1 MELRTL
7 KYFLAVAREENMT
20 EAANVLHVTQPTLSR
35 QIADLER
42 ELGVTLFERTNRSC
56 VLTGDGMRLRQ
67 RAEEILS
74 LVEQTEVELAD
85 GEGALTGTI
94 RIGAGETQ
102 AMQLVL
108 QVFAELRRDH
118 LGVQVELYTGNADA
132 VEERLERGLLDFG
145 LLIEPVNLE
154 KYEWLRMPDAD
165 RVGVAVA
172 ADSPWAELDGA
183 GSGDVARMPL
193 LLSSRTSNKAVDLA
207 AWSGGRL
214 TSEDLNVVGRFDL
227 IGNAAHLVRTGA
239 ACALGIDHLLQ
250 LGDSDLRFVPLDPPL
265 TIGSFLVW
273 KKYRLRSRACE
284 EFIER
289 LRMAC
294 DSAALRIE
302 RTDWND

>member
-7 KYFLAVAREENMT
+7 RYFLAVAREENMT

-56 VLTGDGMRLRQ
+56 VLTGEGMRLRQ

-74 LVEQTEVELAD
+74 LVDQTQAELAD
-85 GEGALTGTI
+85 AEGALTGTI

-102 AMQLVL
+102 AMRLVL
-108 QVFAELRRDH
+108 STFAALHRDH
-118 LGVQVELYTGNADA
+118 PGVTVELYTGNADA

-154 KYEWLRMPDAD
+154 KYEWLHMPDAD

-172 ADSPWAELDGA
+172 ADGPWGSLAAASPD
-183 GSGDVARMPL
+183 DVARMPL

-207 AWSGGRL
+207 KWSGGRL
-214 TSEDLNVVGRFDL
+214 VPEDLNVVGRFDL
-227 IGNAAHLVRTGA
+227 IGNAAHLVRAGE
-239 ACALGIDHLLQ
+239 ACAMGIDHLLQ
-250 LGDSDLRFVPLDPPL
+250 LDASGLRFIPLDPPME
-265 TIGSFLVW
+265 IGSYLVW
-273 KKYRLRSRACE
+273 KKYRLRSRACDG
-284 EFIER
+284 FLRR
-289 LRMAC
+289 LR
-294 DSAALRIE
+294 AA
-302 RTDWND
+302 TAD